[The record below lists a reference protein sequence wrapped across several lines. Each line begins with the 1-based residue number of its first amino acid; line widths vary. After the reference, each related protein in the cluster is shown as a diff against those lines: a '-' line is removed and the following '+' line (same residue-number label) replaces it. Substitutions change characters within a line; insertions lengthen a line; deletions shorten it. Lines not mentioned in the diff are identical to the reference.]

1 MFKVLVI
8 ILSSGIET
16 LATQRTTKQSEN
28 KSFNER
34 RIFKCSLV
42 FYYESNT
49 FTINN
54 LENTGRCKEV
64 NKSSF
69 IPPPLDNNSTVCY
82 IFFPSFSMQMDM
94 IMIIWNFKQNWDHA
108 VYTSLYPAFTYS
120 MNILNFQMRIIE
132 HSQRKMLKQKVI
144 LLRLNIPWN
153 MWPQGITVL
162 APLQGLEQPKNV

>member
-1 MFKVLVI
+1 MKIKVLTKEEFLNVHWSFIMKVI
-8 ILSSGIET
+8 RLLLII
-16 LATQRTTKQSEN
+16 
-28 KSFNER
+28 
-34 RIFKCSLV
+34 
-42 FYYESNT
+42 
-49 FTINN
+49 
-54 LENTGRCKEV
+54 NTGRCKEV